1 MLAQKF
7 KATKFLKIIATEGSV
22 ILSWAVMN
30 KRLRI
35 LAIKNYPD
43 RNCPTM
49 LIYYEGNLKQQIV
62 GVAPLGGLSATA
74 EGINSKKKK

>member
-1 MLAQKF
+1 
-7 KATKFLKIIATEGSV
+7 
-22 ILSWAVMN
+22 MN